1 MTMKNFITGIALFIF
16 GIILYL
22 CYNYFAGDSSS
33 HFGMFSDGILL
44 GLAIGIALIGIILVI
59 IGLINL
65 CKNKKGEK

>member
-1 MTMKNFITGIALFIF
+1 MKNFIIGIALFIF

>member
-1 MTMKNFITGIALFIF
+1 MKNFITGIALFIF

>member
-1 MTMKNFITGIALFIF
+1 MKNFIIGIALFIF

-65 CKNKKGEK
+65 CKNKKGDK

>member
-1 MTMKNFITGIALFIF
+1 MKNFITGIALFIF

-22 CYNYFAGDSSS
+22 CYNYFAGDGSS
-33 HFGMFSDGILL
+33 HFGMFSDGVLL
-44 GLAIGIALIGIILVI
+44 GLAVGILLVGIILVI

>member
-1 MTMKNFITGIALFIF
+1 MKNFITGIALFIF

-22 CYNYFAGDSSS
+22 CYNYFAGDSSC